1 MVIKNANAVL
11 PGSIEKKDLRIKDG
25 VISEIQDLITPVQ
38 GEEVYDAKGNYLFAG
53 FIDSHTHGAVG
64 EVYSNDFSDLGKIT
78 EFEATEGITT
88 VASTLL
94 ASPIPNMIANI
105 KHTLSFIKKGTR
117 GAKIGGIHSEGPFLN
132 VEKKGAM
139 NPRSL
144 ILPSVSVFNELYEAS
159 EGHLKIITIAPELEG
174 ATEVIKEAVKKGVK
188 VSAGHSDATYEE
200 TLRAIDAGVSR
211 ITHSFNAIRAL
222 SHREPGIMGAALTDD
237 RLNCEV
243 ICDFGHVSPVIVKM
257 IYSLK
262 GCDNFTAISDSE
274 FAAGIK
280 EGRMESDGLVRIIK
294 DGLVKLENGTIAGS
308 ASSVYRG
315 FKNLVSLG
323 IPFTHVSKMMSANPA
338 KALGL
343 YDSTGSIEAGKCAD
357 LAVIADDLSVIST
370 FVDGKKVFEK

>member
-64 EVYSNDFSDLGKIT
+64 EVYSNDFSDLDKIT

-174 ATEVIKEAVKKGVK
+174 ATEVIKEAVKKGVR

-280 EGRMESDGLVRIIK
+280 EGRMESDGLVRIIQ

>member
-11 PGSIEKKDLRIKDG
+11 PGSIEKKDLRIKEG
-25 VISEIQDLITPVQ
+25 VISEIEDLIVPMQ
-38 GEEVYDAKGNYLFAG
+38 NEEVYDAKGNYLFSG

-64 EVYSNDFSDLGKIT
+64 EVYSNDFSDLDKIT

-94 ASPIPNMIANI
+94 ASPIPNMLANI

-174 ATEVIKEAVKKGVK
+174 ALDVIKEAVKKGVA

-200 TLRAIDAGVSR
+200 TLKAVDAGVSR
-211 ITHSFNAIRAL
+211 ITHTFNAIRPL
-222 SHREPGIMGAALTDD
+222 SHREPGILGAALTDD

-343 YDSTGSIEAGKCAD
+343 YENTGSIEVGKCAD
-357 LAVIADDLSVIST
+357 LAIIADDLSVKST

>member
-11 PGSIEKKDLRIKDG
+11 CDSICKKDIRIKDG
-25 VISEIQDLITPVQ
+25 VISEIKDLVLQ
-38 GEEVYDAKGNYLFAG
+38 EQNEEIYDAKGNYVFAG

-64 EVYSNDFSDLGKIT
+64 EVYSNDFSDLDKIT

-94 ASPIPNMIANI
+94 ASPVPNMIANI
-105 KHTLSFIKKGTR
+105 KHTLSYIKKGTK

-139 NPRSL
+139 NARSL
-144 ILPSVSVFNELYEAS
+144 IAPSVSVFNELYEAA
-159 EGHLKIITIAPELEG
+159 EGHLKIMTIAPELEN
-174 ATEVIKEAVKKGVK
+174 ATDVIKEAVKKGVN
-188 VSAGHSDATYEE
+188 VSAGHSNATYEQ
-200 TLRAIDAGVSR
+200 TQKAIDAGVTR
-211 ITHSFNAIRAL
+211 ITHTFNAIRAL
-222 SHREPGIMGAALTDD
+222 SHREPGILGAALTDD

-243 ICDFGHVSPVIVKM
+243 ICDFGHVSPVIVNM
-257 IYSLK
+257 IYKLK

-294 DGLVKLENGTIAGS
+294 DGLVKLEDGTIAGS

-315 FKNLVSLG
+315 FVNLVSLG
-323 IPFTHVSKMMSANPA
+323 IPLTDVSKMMSANPA
-338 KALGL
+338 KALNI
-343 YDSTGSIEAGKCAD
+343 YDRTGSIEIGKCAD
-357 LAVIADDLSVIST
+357 LAVIASDYSVVST
-370 FVDGKKVFEK
+370 FVDGKKVFER

>member
-64 EVYSNDFSDLGKIT
+64 EVYSNDFSDLDKIT

>member
-11 PGSIEKKDLRIKDG
+11 PGSIEKKDLRIKEG
-25 VISEIQDLITPVQ
+25 VISEIEDLILPIQ
-38 GEEVYDAKGNYLFAG
+38 NEEVYDAKGNYLFSG

-64 EVYSNDFSDLGKIT
+64 EVYSNDFSDLDKIT

-94 ASPIPNMIANI
+94 ASPIPNMLANI

-174 ATEVIKEAVKKGVK
+174 ALDVIKEAVKKGVA

-200 TLRAIDAGVSR
+200 TLKAVDAGVSR
-211 ITHSFNAIRAL
+211 ITHTFNAIRPL
-222 SHREPGIMGAALTDD
+222 SHREPGILGAALTDD

-343 YDSTGSIEAGKCAD
+343 YENTGSIEVGECAD
-357 LAVIADDLSVIST
+357 LAIIADDLSVKST

>member
-64 EVYSNDFSDLGKIT
+64 EVYSNDFSDLDKIT

-243 ICDFGHVSPVIVKM
+243 ICEFGHVSPVIVKM

>member
-11 PGSIEKKDLRIKDG
+11 PGSIEKKDLRIKEG
-25 VISEIQDLITPVQ
+25 VISEIEDLILPIQ
-38 GEEVYDAKGNYLFAG
+38 NEEVYDAKGNYLFSG

-64 EVYSNDFSDLGKIT
+64 EVYSNDFSDLDKIT

-94 ASPIPNMIANI
+94 ASPIPNMLANI

-174 ATEVIKEAVKKGVK
+174 ALDVIKEAVKKGIA

-200 TLRAIDAGVSR
+200 TLKAVDAGVSR
-211 ITHSFNAIRAL
+211 ITHTFNAIRPL
-222 SHREPGIMGAALTDD
+222 SHREPGILGAALTDD

-343 YDSTGSIEAGKCAD
+343 YENTGSIEVGKCAD
-357 LAVIADDLSVIST
+357 LAVIADDLSVKST

>member
-64 EVYSNDFSDLGKIT
+64 EVYSNDFSDLDKIT

-174 ATEVIKEAVKKGVK
+174 ATEVIKEAVKKGVR

-357 LAVIADDLSVIST
+357 LAVIADD
-370 FVDGKKVFEK
+370 